1 MFNESEVSIETLALR
16 LGIAAVCGLA
26 IGWEREWKDRPAG
39 VKTHMLV
46 CIGSAAFFLI
56 FVEFALGTLKDAEG
70 ISPDPTRVIEGV
82 ISGIGFLGA
91 GAFIRGSGETVQ
103 GLTTGAG
110 IWIAGAIGL
119 ACGGG
124 YFAIAGIVT
133 GFTLVVLLV
142 AGWAE
147 RYMKKQVDS

>member
-1 MFNESEVSIETLALR
+1 MFAESEVSIDTLALR
-16 LGIAAVCGLA
+16 LGVAAICGLL
-26 IGWEREWKDRPAG
+26 IGWEREWKARPAG
-39 VKTHMLV
+39 LKTHMLV

-56 FVEFALGTLKDAEG
+56 FVEFALGALKDAEG

-91 GAFIRGSGETVQ
+91 GAFIRGGGDVA

-110 IWIAGAIGL
+110 IWVAGAIGL

-124 YFAIAGIVT
+124 YFDIAGLVT
-133 GFTLVVLLV
+133 VFTLLILIV

-147 RYMKKQVDS
+147 RHLKARSKS

>member
-16 LGIAAVCGLA
+16 LGIAALCGLV

-133 GFTLVVLLV
+133 GFTLIVLLV

-147 RYMKKQVDS
+147 RYMKKQLES